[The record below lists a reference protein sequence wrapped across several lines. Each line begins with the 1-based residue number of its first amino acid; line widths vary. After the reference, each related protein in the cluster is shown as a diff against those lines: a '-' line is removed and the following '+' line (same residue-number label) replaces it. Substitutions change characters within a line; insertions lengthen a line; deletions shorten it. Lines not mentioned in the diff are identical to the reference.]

1 MKSTKLKAIC
11 AIIVTICWIQSYS
24 QDKLYS
30 REQREYIAS
39 KILDLKACE
48 KSSVYK
54 DSIIFCLDSAY
65 KTQKTEIKTLEI
77 ISLQKDTLSNFYKNN
92 EIYYKDELYKEV
104 KKSKKNQLINR
115 CINVSLLLI
124 IIALAIN

>member
-1 MKSTKLKAIC
+1 MKSIRLKAIC
-11 AIIVTICWIQSYS
+11 TIIATISWIQLFS
-24 QDKLYS
+24 QDKVYS

-48 KSSVYK
+48 KNSTYK

-65 KTQKTEIKTLEI
+65 KAQKTEIKTLET

-92 EIYYKDELYKEV
+92 EIYYKEELQKEV

-124 IIALAIN
+124 IIALAVK